1 MPCGSNGMI
10 TKSIAGQRKPVRKL
24 SIDGPGA
31 FARTART
38 EAGAPSVKAGQ
49 EIVRGLVGR
58 AMEMIGRAGTLRI
71 KRHFFRP
78 VARFFCRYEKK
89 MYICRTIPLQDEYNI
104 PSGRMPR
111 AGRARWRNFYCLDR
125 NGLKM
130 RKMIR
135 QRLSLI
141 RTS

>member
-1 MPCGSNGMI
+1 MRFERNDY
-10 TKSIAGQRKPVRKL
+10 K
-24 SIDGPGA
+24 IDS
-31 FARTART
+31 RTA
-38 EAGAPSVKAGQ
+38 EAGPKTFDRRTGSFCQSRPYRSRRAVGKSRTGNSP
-49 EIVRGLVGR
+49 GLVGR

-78 VARFFCRYEKK
+78 VARFFCRHGKK

-104 PSGRMPR
+104 PFGRMPR
-111 AGRARWRNFYCLDR
+111 AGRARWKSSYCLKR

-135 QRLSLI
+135 QRLSDI

>member
-1 MPCGSNGMI
+1 MRFERNDY
-10 TKSIAGQRKPVRKL
+10 K
-24 SIDGPGA
+24 IDS
-31 FARTART
+31 RTA
-38 EAGAPSVKAGQ
+38 EAGPKTFDRRTGSFCQSRPYRSRRAVGKSRTGNSP
-49 EIVRGLVGR
+49 GLVGR

-104 PSGRMPR
+104 PSGRMAR
-111 AGRARWRNFYCLDR
+111 AGRARWKSSYCLKR

>member
-1 MPCGSNGMI
+1 MRFERNDY
-10 TKSIAGQRKPVRKL
+10 K
-24 SIDGPGA
+24 IDS
-31 FARTART
+31 RTA
-38 EAGAPSVKAGQ
+38 EAGPKTFDRRTGSFCQGRPYRSRRAVGKSRAGNSPK
-49 EIVRGLVGR
+49 LVGR

-78 VARFFCRYEKK
+78 VARFFCRHGKM

-104 PSGRMPR
+104 PSRRMPR
-111 AGRARWRNFYCLDR
+111 AGRARWKSSYCLKR

-135 QRLSLI
+135 QRLSDI

>member
-1 MPCGSNGMI
+1 MRFERNDY
-10 TKSIAGQRKPVRKL
+10 K
-24 SIDGPGA
+24 IDS
-31 FARTART
+31 RTA
-38 EAGAPSVKAGQ
+38 EAGPKTFDRRTGSFCQNRPYRSRRAVGKSRAGNSPK
-49 EIVRGLVGR
+49 LVGR

-78 VARFFCRYEKK
+78 VARFFCQDGKK
-89 MYICRTIPLQDEYNI
+89 MYICRTIHLQDEYNI

-111 AGRARWRNFYCLDR
+111 AGRARWKSSYCLKR

-135 QRLSLI
+135 QRLSDI